1 MRRCA
6 RDMVTLRCAEHAL
19 RFPRAME
26 IDRGFGAMSI
36 QAVLLPLFVEV
47 ILTFVLLY
55 WMAHLRTSAFRKGD
69 IKAQNIALREPNW
82 PPHITQVSNAYHN
95 QLELPV
101 LFYVLTIL
109 AWITRHADLLFVVL
123 AWIFVLSRLV
133 HAYIHVTD
141 NNVNR
146 RGPAFGLGALVLTI
160 MWLIFMIRILLGI

>member
-1 MRRCA
+1 
-6 RDMVTLRCAEHAL
+6 
-19 RFPRAME
+19 
-26 IDRGFGAMSI
+26 MSI

-55 WMAHLRTSAFRKGD
+55 WMAYVRTRAVRIGE

-82 PPHITQVSNAYHN
+82 PPGITQVGNAYHN

-109 AWITRHADLLFVVL
+109 SLVTRHADLLFVVL
-123 AWIFVLSRLV
+123 AWIFVASRIV

-146 RGPAFGLGALVLTI
+146 RGPIFGLGALVLTI
-160 MWLIFMIRILLGI
+160 MWLVFMVRILLGI

>member
-1 MRRCA
+1 
-6 RDMVTLRCAEHAL
+6 
-19 RFPRAME
+19 
-26 IDRGFGAMSI
+26 MSI

-55 WMAHLRTSAFRKGD
+55 WMAYVRTRAIRIGE

-82 PPHITQVSNAYHN
+82 PPDITQVGNAYHN

-109 AWITRHADLLFVVL
+109 SLVTRHADLLFVAL
-123 AWIFVLSRLV
+123 AWIFVASRIV

-146 RGPAFGLGALVLTI
+146 RGPIFGLGALVLTI
-160 MWLIFMIRILLGI
+160 MWLVFIVRILLGI

>member
-1 MRRCA
+1 
-6 RDMVTLRCAEHAL
+6 
-19 RFPRAME
+19 
-26 IDRGFGAMSI
+26 MSI

-55 WMAHLRTSAFRKGD
+55 WMAYVRTRAIRIGE

-82 PPHITQVSNAYHN
+82 PPDITRVGNAYHN

-109 AWITRHADLLFVVL
+109 SLVTRHADLLFVAL
-123 AWIFVLSRLV
+123 AWIFVASRIV

-146 RGPAFGLGALVLTI
+146 RGPIFGLGALVLTI
-160 MWLIFMIRILLGI
+160 MWLVFIVRILLGI

>member
-1 MRRCA
+1 
-6 RDMVTLRCAEHAL
+6 
-19 RFPRAME
+19 
-26 IDRGFGAMSI
+26 MSI

-55 WMAHLRTSAFRKGD
+55 WMAYVRTRAIRIGE

-82 PPHITQVSNAYHN
+82 PPGITQVGNAYHN

-109 AWITRHADLLFVVL
+109 SLVTRHVDLLFVAL
-123 AWIFVLSRLV
+123 AWIFVASRIV

-146 RGPAFGLGALVLTI
+146 RGPIFGLGALVLTI
-160 MWLIFMIRILLGI
+160 MWLVFIVRILLGI